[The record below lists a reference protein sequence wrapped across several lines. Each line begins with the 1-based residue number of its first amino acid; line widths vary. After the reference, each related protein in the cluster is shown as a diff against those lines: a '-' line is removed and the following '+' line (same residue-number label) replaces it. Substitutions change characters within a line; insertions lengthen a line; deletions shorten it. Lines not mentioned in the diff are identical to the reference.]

1 MEKAMSGL
9 VRFGVSLEKG
19 LACKLDTLL
28 KEKGYSNRSE
38 FLRDL
43 IRNELVKEEW
53 LGKGDVVGAITLVYD
68 HHKRELINSLTD
80 VQHDF
85 HELIVSGQ
93 HIHLDQRNCLEI
105 IAVKGSPKRIDEL
118 ANKLKAAKGVKH
130 GALSM
135 TTTGKNLV

>member
-1 MEKAMSGL
+1 MPGL
-9 VRFGVSLEKG
+9 ARFGVSLEDG
-19 LACKLDTLL
+19 LLRKSDILL

-38 FLRDL
+38 FIRDL
-43 IRNELVKEEW
+43 IRNELVKKEW
-53 LGKGDVVGAITLVYD
+53 LDKTEVVGAITLVYD

-80 VQHDF
+80 IQHDF

-93 HIHLDQRNCLEI
+93 HIHLDSHNCLEI

-118 ANKLKAAKGVKH
+118 ANKLRSAKGVKH
-130 GALSM
+130 GGLSM